1 MFYRI
6 LTRTFLIIGA
16 LTSIGIIHQRR
27 IQFFFLFAF
36 ITYLSLH
43 FSDSFATTGFTIPG
57 TDKSA
62 ELTDANDL
70 TSTLIGFAE
79 KTLAPALAVVCAI
92 GGVHRCAKKKNEEG
106 IPLIIGAVGLVF
118 IGRIMD
124 TISKIFN

>member
-1 MFYRI
+1 MLYKIMR
-6 LTRTFLIIGA
+6 RTFLSLGSISSFIIIYQKRIQ
-16 LTSIGIIHQRR
+16 SILFLVLFAYIIIH
-27 IQFFFLFAF
+27 FNEAFA
-36 ITYLSLH
+36 
-43 FSDSFATTGFTIPG
+43 DPSFKIPG

-62 ELTDANDL
+62 QLTDANDL

-106 IPLIIGAVGLVF
+106 IPLILGAVGLVF